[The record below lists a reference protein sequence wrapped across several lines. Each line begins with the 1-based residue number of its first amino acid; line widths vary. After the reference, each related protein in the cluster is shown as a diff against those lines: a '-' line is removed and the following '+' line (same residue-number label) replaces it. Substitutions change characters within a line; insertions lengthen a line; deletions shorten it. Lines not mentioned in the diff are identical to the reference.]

1 MKDKEIEEL
10 IDDMIDLAEEGILYT
25 PDYFKTKYKMDEQ
38 LSKIKDNKT
47 ALLAKFRESEE
58 ELSKYVKAFSTLWNY
73 YKEIDKERISLSI
86 RAEQAEEQVERLRC
100 CGNCI
105 NYGYDMEEDRHYC
118 NKHIYSGKRHAGI
131 CTNNWQS
138 DNLTRKERER

>member
-58 ELSKYVKAFSTLWNY
+58 ELSKYVKAFSTLWNC

-86 RAEQAEEQVERLRC
+86 RAEQAEEQVERLKC
-100 CGNCI
+100 CGNCYNFYQGTKCPH
-105 NYGYDMEEDRHYC
+105 NYQAVNNICNNYDC
-118 NKHIYSGKRHAGI
+118 
-131 CTNNWQS
+131 
-138 DNLTRKERER
+138 DNLTRKEREP

>member
-47 ALLAKFRESEE
+47 ALLAKFRELEQQEGVIPEKQIVIVNDLSEKYY
-58 ELSKYVKAFSTLWNY
+58 ELLYAVETKHQSETRHETALRYIREAEHRGENEGAKQNA
-73 YKEIDKERISLSI
+73 KE
-86 RAEQAEEQVERLRC
+86 
-100 CGNCI
+100 
-105 NYGYDMEEDRHYC
+105 M
-118 NKHIYSGKRHAGI
+118 
-131 CTNNWQS
+131 
-138 DNLTRKERER
+138 

>member
-1 MKDKEIEEL
+1 MKSIEEL
-10 IDDMIDLAEEGILYT
+10 IDDIIELAEEGVLYT
-25 PDYFKTKYKMDEQ
+25 PDYFKDKYKMDEQ
-38 LSKIKDNKT
+38 LNQSKDNK
-47 ALLAKFRESEE
+47 AEILRRVE
-58 ELSKYVKAFSTLWNY
+58 ELEKELLKHTKAFSTLWNC

-138 DNLTRKERER
+138 DNLTRKERET